1 MSSSLLAGI
10 WVNCSYVLC
19 QLNFQKMIVLF
30 VMLFI
35 RLGNAY
41 DITDD
46 FYDNDIEYDTYD
58 KDLPMMKTPKFI
70 STPSNIV
77 RFHLDWK

>member
-19 QLNFQKMIVLF
+19 QLIFTKMIVLF

-77 RFHLDWK
+77 RFH